1 MNLGKV
7 VRVYVLEPIKI
18 PVPTGRRSEPEVEKR
33 APTLKRR

>member
-18 PVPTGRRSEPEVEKR
+18 PVPSGRKVDVEEQK
-33 APTLKRR
+33 PQPLKKQ